1 MDLEKI
7 KSLENDIRDL
17 LRVGKFEPEMV
28 EKYSAR
34 LEEGKLTKEE
44 NPQSHFCVY
53 FAAYDPEA
61 EEIYMGHHKKSGLW
75 LFNGGHIDVGETI
88 GETLAREINEEWGLM
103 ASDFEIK
110 DPELLTITEIDNP
123 TKQPCKFHF
132 DIWHF
137 IPVKKD
143 IFWPDPAK
151 LAEEFHEIRWLKP
164 DEAKKIAL
172 DPNTI
177 KGIEFIARNLFHN

>member
-1 MDLEKI
+1 MDLEKN

-17 LRVGKFEPEMV
+17 LRIGKFEPEMV

-53 FAAYDPEA
+53 FAAYDPQA
-61 EEIYMGHHKKSGLW
+61 KEIFMGHHKKSGLW
-75 LFNGGHIDVGETI
+75 LFNGGHIDPGEI
-88 GETLAREINEEWGLM
+88 ISESLAREIREEWGM
-103 ASDFEIK
+103 KISDFKIQN
-110 DPELLTITEIDNP
+110 PELLTITEIDNL
-123 TKQPCKFHF
+123 TKQPCRFHF

-137 IPVKKD
+137 IPVDKKT
-143 IFWPDPAK
+143 FSPDNLK
-151 LAEEFHEIRWLKP
+151 ILEEFHEVQWLSP
-164 DEAKKIAL
+164 EEAKKIAV

-177 KGIEFIARNLFHN
+177 KGIAFISSNLFCN